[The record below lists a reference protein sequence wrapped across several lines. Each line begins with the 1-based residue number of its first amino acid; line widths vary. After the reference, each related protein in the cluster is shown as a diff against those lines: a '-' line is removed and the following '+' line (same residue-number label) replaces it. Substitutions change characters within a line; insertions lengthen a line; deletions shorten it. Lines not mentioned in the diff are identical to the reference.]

1 MHNKTVF
8 RNTLCETFTFLAC
21 DVHIE
26 TCPSHFKLSNLPSQ
40 TTGLHYEILVKK
52 QLLVELCARNYE
64 TSNGLVNGANGIFED
79 FIESILKSFLWIH
92 FHNPQIGHNTQ
103 IKNIQIYNEFPRLDK
118 QWTPIKHKIVEIQI
132 GSNPSHTI
140 TRIQFPIQLAA
151 T

>member
-1 MHNKTVF
+1 MRQDDINFINILNRFRTIPQTIEDIKCMNNNYLRTPSMDNTLLYLFYTNVKITMHNKNVF

-64 TSNGLVNGANGIFED
+64 TSNGLVNGVNGIFED
-79 FIESILKSFLWIH
+79 FIESI
-92 FHNPQIGHNTQ
+92 
-103 IKNIQIYNEFPRLDK
+103 
-118 QWTPIKHKIVEIQI
+118 
-132 GSNPSHTI
+132 
-140 TRIQFPIQLAA
+140 
-151 T
+151 